1 MNTERCTWGWTTAG
15 VTVARCCLASGHAG
29 EHRYRC
35 AGESCPGLV
44 WPASVMPHPSTCVA
58 EVQARPVES
67 RAGAVLRVAAGAEQ
81 ASELVVNGWRI
92 SVHVQR
98 MRMGAATRASVR
110 ASGARGSIM
119 EVIDL
124 RGEASP
130 PRMVIEICDVIWRVV
145 DLAGIDRARLAPG
158 NVIDT
163 IARAGRPTRAA
174 DALVHALAWAAWS
187 VAEAGGI

>member
-15 VTVARCCLASGHAG
+15 VTVARCCLA
-29 EHRYRC
+29 R
-35 AGESCPGLV
+35 
-44 WPASVMPHPSTCVA
+44 
-58 EVQARPVES
+58 VES

-98 MRMGAATRASVR
+98 MGAASTRASVR
-110 ASGARGSIM
+110 ASGSRGSIM